1 MESMAIMKRISIPV
15 KRPIQMV
22 GYQSGLGQAGDRRL
36 VVIQKDF
43 HNSIGS
49 SEQEIS
55 SFSLWTGKMCW
66 QFKLSKKSE
75 NFAQQTSKVLVVSY
89 DHKSKSM
96 LDFFPFKFKTPYFL
110 CFLLLTFS
118 TSAHYHFF

>member
-1 MESMAIMKRISIPV
+1 MKRISIPA

-49 SEQEIS
+49 SKQEIS
-55 SFSLWTGKMCW
+55 SFSLLTGNMCW
-66 QFKLSKKSE
+66 QFNSGIFGKLKTLRHR
-75 NFAQQTSKVLVVSY
+75 NPIMILIVSY

-96 LDFFPFKFKTPYFL
+96 LDFFPFKFLDAIFSLFPPFL
-110 CFLLLTFS
+110 V
-118 TSAHYHFF
+118 Y